1 VLIVTASR
9 SQAQIFRGLLAGKL
23 TTLPRP
29 VSCTHTTR
37 FCKANAQ
44 TAHSLIHW
52 KHALNDWV
60 IDRLKTDG
68 HLAAPKLAE
77 REDWSTNKRSK
88 YANRIVDEWEDEGE
102 IKALYRDFKINLDV
116 ARQGKATRWS
126 K

>member
-1 VLIVTASR
+1 M
-9 SQAQIFRGLLAGKL
+9 LAGKL
-23 TTLPRP
+23 ITSPSPLPP
-29 VSCTHTTR
+29 SNNTR
-37 FCKANAQ
+37 FCRANAQ

-68 HLAAPKLAE
+68 HLGAPKLAE
-77 REDWSTNKRSK
+77 REDWNTNKRSK
-88 YANRIVDEWEDEGE
+88 YANRIVDEWEEEGE

-116 ARQGKATRWS
+116 ARQGKLTRWS

>member
-1 VLIVTASR
+1 MASQSR
-9 SQAQIFRGLLAGKL
+9 AQACHGLLAGKL
-23 TTLPRP
+23 ITSLYPLSP
-29 VSCTHTTR
+29 AKTTR

-60 IDRLKTDG
+60 IDRLKSDG